1 MSITPINWYN
11 DKHRWALIRH
21 YSDHFDIVSQHTT
34 PHKAVLQSQKWTQSD
49 PWTYPDG
56 NDYLNHFYDVEARD
70 SATALELALAQE
82 EIAAEDA
89 AADRVSRFPR
99 FDEPGG
105 ELLQP
110 GDDDATLRTNCVVGA
125 GGPNAEW
132 PVPAA
137 STTAP
142 HPKPSALA

>member
-34 PHKAVLQSQKWTQSD
+34 PHKAVLQCQKWTQGD

-110 GDDDATLRTNCVVGA
+110 GDDDATYVQIVWSGPADQTPNGRCRLFRPLRRI
-125 GGPNAEW
+125 
-132 PVPAA
+132 
-137 STTAP
+137 
-142 HPKPSALA
+142 PSRQL